1 MGECSVNLPRRRV
14 TPNVPLSSHPGM
26 IVPARLSRTTSAWL
40 ALLLSLTALN
50 LTAQERPD
58 TGVDARIR
66 DEGLNRSRVLGTAI
80 GLSDLQPPRLAGS
93 PGYLEAARW
102 AVGRIQQFGV
112 PQAGLEPWGP
122 TTPSWVLEQF
132 SVEMTAPFYQ
142 RLNAHPQ
149 AWSPSIRG
157 TITAPVVVARIE
169 ADSDTVRLRGTLRGR
184 IVLLG
189 AIRPLQ
195 DREEAPVKR
204 FTTRELDSLAALT
217 EPGEPA
223 SWDADVAP
231 WVRLVT
237 GRRARLEFLRREGA
251 VAVIQPSERDD
262 PLTASGGYG
271 YPRPSAE
278 GVPAF
283 DLDRTQ
289 FNRLLRLVEAGR
301 DVRLA
306 LALRG
311 RLSGDSVGYN
321 VVAEIPGSD
330 PALRDE
336 VVMLGGHLDSWTAGS
351 GATDNAA
358 GCAVAIE
365 VLRIM
370 RALDLKPRRTIRIA
384 LWDAEETSDDYAGSI
399 GYVRRHFGNPDD
411 GSRKPDQAK
420 ISAYFNFDNGSGRI
434 RGINLQGAAAARPLF
449 EELLAPFADLGVTA
463 VSIRNVGSTD
473 HMSFA
478 SVGIPAFQFIQDP
491 LDYSSRTHHTSLDT
505 ADYLIEDDLK
515 QAAVVVASLMYH
527 VAMRDELV
535 PRVGGG
541 MAH

>member
-1 MGECSVNLPRRRV
+1 
-14 TPNVPLSSHPGM
+14 
-26 IVPARLSRTTSAWL
+26 VPAHYRRIFSAWL
-40 ALLLSLTALN
+40 VLVVSLSTMALA
-50 LTAQERPD
+50 AQERPD
-58 TGVDARIR
+58 TGADARIR
-66 DEGLNRSRVLGTAI
+66 DEGLNRSRVLETAI

-102 AVGRIQQFGV
+102 ATGRIKQFGI
-112 PQAGLEPWGP
+112 PEARLEPWGP
-122 TTPSWVLEQF
+122 ATSSWVLEQF

-142 RLNAHPQ
+142 RLSAHPD
-149 AWSPSIRG
+149 AWSPSIHG
-157 TITAPVVVARIE
+157 TVTAPVAVARIE
-169 ADSDTVRLRGTLRGR
+169 ADSDTVRLKGTLRGR

-195 DREEAPVKR
+195 GREDPPVKR
-204 FTTRELDSLAALT
+204 FTAHELDSLAGLT
-217 EPGEPA
+217 EPGDPA
-223 SWDADVAP
+223 SWDADVIP
-231 WVRLVT
+231 WIKLVT
-237 GRRARLEFLRREGA
+237 TRRARLEFLRREGA
-251 VAVIQPSERDD
+251 VALIQPSERDD

-271 YPRPSAE
+271 YPLPPAE

-283 DLDRTQ
+283 HIDRTQ
-289 FNRLLRLVEAGR
+289 FNRLLRLVEAGK

-306 LALRG
+306 VALQG
-311 RLSGDSVGYN
+311 RLVAGDSVGYN

-330 PALRDE
+330 PALKDQ

-384 LWDAEETSDDYAGSI
+384 LWDAEETSNDYAGSI

-411 GSRKPDQAK
+411 GSRKPEQAK

-434 RGINLQGAAAARPLF
+434 RGIYLQGDTAARPLF
-449 EELLAPFADLGVTA
+449 ENLLAPFADLGVTA

-473 HMSFA
+473 HVSFA

-491 LDYSSRTHHTSLDT
+491 LDYDTRTHHSTLDT

-515 QAAVVVASLMYH
+515 QAAVVIASLMYH
-527 VAMRDELV
+527 VAMRDDLV
-535 PRVGGG
+535 PRVAGE
-541 MAH
+541 MSH